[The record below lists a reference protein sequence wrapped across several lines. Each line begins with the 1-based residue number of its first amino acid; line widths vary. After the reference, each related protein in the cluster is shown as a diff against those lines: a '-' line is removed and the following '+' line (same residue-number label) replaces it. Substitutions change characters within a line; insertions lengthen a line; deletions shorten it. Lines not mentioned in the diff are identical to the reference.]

1 MERQHTTTPYKIIKK
16 IYINHHKNHWLVG
29 LELGVESD
37 HISFFQEKPKEA
49 PKVEPPEIL
58 SLAKLSGKHNIPLQA
73 RMQQDGWKS
82 ILDAMFLLGVCTVHY
97 VCMFAMFLIQLNF
110 GVNVSKI

>member
-1 MERQHTTTPYKIIKK
+1 M
-16 IYINHHKNHWLVG
+16 VG

-49 PKVEPPEIL
+49 PKVEPTEIL

-73 RMQQDGWKS
+73 GEDAAGWMEIYS
-82 ILDAMFLLGVCTVHY
+82 RRHVFLGVCTVHY